1 MEYLFLILFIII
13 ILFLLIT
20 KYKLLINNFKDID
33 NYQYLKKYS
42 STNFNLDDFKNL
54 LYYNIIDTIY
64 TTDEKITEL
73 IINDINKTKFNHNL
87 KKLNNIYL
95 LIKKINENIKIIIF
109 YDGLLHNYN
118 KIIFNENDF
127 TGKELIYKL
136 DLNDKLFSH
145 YLQ

>member
-1 MEYLFLILFIII
+1 M
-13 ILFLLIT
+13 LIT